1 MTNEIVALS
10 VTAVSIGFLH
20 TITGPDHYL
29 PFIVLSKARKW
40 SSLKTILITALCGIG
55 HVGSSIV
62 IGAIGII
69 TGLSIARI
77 QIFEG
82 YRGSLAAWLFIGFGL
97 LYCLWGLWR
106 GIRNKGHHHHHHRHV
121 HDDGNF
127 HKHEH
132 QHSQTKEHIH
142 EHAEE
147 KKPNMTPWILF
158 TIFVFGPCEPLIPLL
173 MLPAA
178 KQSSSGVVVVAAI
191 FSLTTIVTMIGMV
204 LLPLFGLKMLPMK
217 FLERYM
223 HAVAGFTIFICG
235 IGIEF
240 INW

>member
-1 MTNEIVALS
+1 MNNEILALS
-10 VTAVSIGFLH
+10 ITAISLGFIH
-20 TITGPDHYL
+20 TLAGPDHYL
-29 PFIVLSKARKW
+29 PFIVLAKARKW
-40 SSLKTILITALCGIG
+40 STLKTIFTTTICGIG

-62 IGAIGII
+62 IGAIGIA
-69 TGLSIARI
+69 TGLSIAHI
-77 QIFEG
+77 NIFEG
-82 YRGSLAAWLFIGFGL
+82 YRGSVAAWLFIGFGL
-97 LYCLWGLWR
+97 LYCAWGLWR
-106 GIRNKGHHHHHHRHV
+106 GIRNKGHHHHHRHV
-121 HDDGNF
+121 HDDGSY
-127 HKHEH
+127 HKHHH

-142 EHAEE
+142 EHKEE
-147 KKPNMTPWILF
+147 KPANMTPWILF

-178 KQSSSGVVVVAAI
+178 KQSTSGVILVAAV
-191 FSLTTIVTMIGMV
+191 FSITTILTMIGMV

-240 INW
+240 MGL

>member
-1 MTNEIVALS
+1 MNNEIIALS
-10 VTAVSIGFLH
+10 ITAVSIGFLH
-20 TITGPDHYL
+20 TIAGPDHYL
-29 PFIVLSKARKW
+29 PLIVMSKARSW
-40 SSLKTILITALCGIG
+40 SNLKTIFITLLCGIG

-62 IGAIGII
+62 IGAIGIAF
-69 TGLSIARI
+69 GLSVAHL

-82 YRGSLAAWLFIGFGL
+82 YRGNVAAWIFIIFGL
-97 LYCLWGLWR
+97 AYFGWGLWR
-106 GIRNKGHHHHHHRHV
+106 GIRNKKHSHHHPHI

-132 QHSQTKEHIH
+132 LHNHGKQHAH
-142 EHAEE
+142 EHPAET
-147 KKPNMTPWILF
+147 KVNITPWILI
-158 TIFVFGPCEPLIPLL
+158 TIFVLGPCEPLIPLL

-178 KQSSSGVVVVAAI
+178 RQNSMGVVTVAVV
-191 FSLTTIVTMIGMV
+191 FSITTIITMIGMV

-235 IGIEF
+235 VGIEF
-240 INW
+240 MGL